1 MATIT
6 AAMVKQL
13 RDRSGAG
20 MSDCKGALTDADGD
34 LDKAFELLQ
43 VKLRGKVE
51 NRSGRVATEGA
62 ALTEVSADA
71 KSAAIVEVNCQTDFV
86 ANGEGFKQFA
96 RLAAKTALATG
107 AADLAALESANVDG
121 RTLKE
126 LCDDLT
132 AKSGEKHALRRVERV
147 TTTGHIGSYVHF
159 NSKIAV
165 LVAVEGEGDLAT
177 VAEEVAIQAASLKP
191 SFLHRSEVSAD
202 EIAKQKEL
210 AAAQIKAEEDD
221 AAAELA
227 AWEKRMQEAQ
237 DPSEITDAVK
247 AKQAEL
253 AKKAKSLSS
262 RPQQAKDKII
272 EGKVNK
278 WMTDVV
284 LLDQYSVKEGKLQM
298 TAFIATLNK
307 SAKVTRFVRFEVGEG
322 AEKVATKDFAAEVA
336 EMEAKANKG

>member
-20 MSDCKGALTDADGD
+20 MSDCKGALTEADGD
-34 LDKAFELLQ
+34 LDKAFEILQ

-51 NRSGRVATEGA
+51 NRAGRVATEGA
-62 ALTEVSADA
+62 ALTAISADA
-71 KSAAIVEVNCQTDFV
+71 KTGVIVELNCQTDFV
-86 ANGEGFKQFA
+86 ANGDGFKELA
-96 RLAAKTALATG
+96 RTATQIALSSG
-107 AADLAALESANVDG
+107 AADLAALEAA
-121 RTLKE
+121 RTESGKSLKE

-132 AKSGEKHALRRVERV
+132 AKTGEKHALRRVERV
-147 TTTGHIGSYVHF
+147 TSNGIIGSYVHF

-165 LVAVEGEGDLAT
+165 LVAVEGEGDLAP

-191 SFLHRSEVSAD
+191 LYLHRDEVTAD
-202 EIAKQKEL
+202 EIAKQREI

-227 AWEKRMQEAQ
+227 SWEKRMEEE
-237 DPSEITDAVK
+237 PENVTDAVK
-247 AKQAEL
+247 AKHAEL
-253 AKKAKSLSS
+253 QKKAKSLAA

-278 WMTDVV
+278 WLSDVV
-284 LLDQYSVKEGKLQM
+284 LLDQPSVKESKQSVSQ
-298 TAFIATLNK
+298 FIASMNK
-307 SAKVTRFVRFEVGEG
+307 SAKVTRVVRFEVGEG
-322 AEKVATKDFAAEVA
+322 VEKAPTKDFAAEVE
-336 EMEAKANKG
+336 EMAAKANKG

>member
-20 MSDCKGALTDADGD
+20 MSDCKGALTEAEGD
-34 LDKAFELLQ
+34 LDKAFEILQ

-51 NRSGRVATEGA
+51 NRAGRVASEGA
-62 ALTEVSADA
+62 ALTEISADH
-71 KSAAIVEVNCQTDFV
+71 KTAAIVEVNCQTDFV
-86 ANGEGFKQFA
+86 ANGDGFKQIA
-96 RLAAKTALATG
+96 RLATKTALSSG
-107 AADLAALESANVDG
+107 AADLASLEAATADG
-121 RTLKE
+121 KSLKE
-126 LCDDLT
+126 LCDELT
-132 AKSGEKHALRRVERV
+132 AKTGEKHAIRRVERV
-147 TTTGHIGSYVHF
+147 TSAGHIGSYVHF

-165 LVAVEGEGDLAT
+165 LVAVEGDGDLAT
-177 VAEEVAIQAASLKP
+177 VADEVAIQVASLKP
-191 SFLHRSEVSAD
+191 LYVRRDEVSAD

-227 AWEKRMQEAQ
+227 AWETRMQEEA
-237 DPSEITDAVK
+237 DAVTDAVR
-247 AKQAEL
+247 AKQADL
-253 AKKAKSLSS
+253 AKKVKSLSS

-284 LLDQYSVKEGKLQM
+284 LLDQASVKESKLSVA
-298 TAFIATLNK
+298 AFIATLNK
-307 SAKVTRFVRFEVGEG
+307 NAKVTKVVRFEVGEG
-322 AEKVATKDFAAEVA
+322 VEKAPTKDFATEVA

>member
-20 MSDCKGALTDADGD
+20 MSDCKGALTEADGD
-34 LDKAFELLQ
+34 LEKAFELLQ

-51 NRSGRVATEGA
+51 NRAGRVATEGA
-62 ALTEVSADA
+62 ALTALSADG
-71 KSAAIVEVNCQTDFV
+71 KSAAIIEINCQTDFV
-86 ANGEGFKQFA
+86 ANGDGFKSIA
-96 RLAAKTALATG
+96 KAAVAKALEIG
-107 AADLAALESANVDG
+107 AADVAALEAATVDG
-121 RTLKE
+121 KTIKE
-126 LCDDLT
+126 ITDDLT

-147 TTTGHIGSYVHF
+147 TSSGVIGSYVHF

-177 VAEEVAIQAASLKP
+177 VAEEVAIQAASIKP
-191 SFLHRSEVSAD
+191 LFLTRDEVSAD
-202 EIAKQKEL
+202 EIAKQKDI

-227 AWEKRMQEAQ
+227 AWEKRMQEEP
-237 DPSEITDAVK
+237 DNVTDAVK

-253 AKKAKSLSS
+253 AKKAKSLAS

-278 WMTDVV
+278 WLSDVV
-284 LLDQYSVKEGKLQM
+284 LLEQYSVKEGKQ
-298 TAFIATLNK
+298 TVATFIANIAK
-307 SAKVTRFVRFEVGEG
+307 GAKVTKFVRYEVGEG
-322 AEKVATKDFAAEVA
+322 VEKAATKDFATEVA
-336 EMEAKANKG
+336 EMAAKANGG

>member
-20 MSDCKGALTDADGD
+20 MSDCKSALTEADGD
-34 LDKAFELLQ
+34 LDKAFEVLQ

-51 NRSGRVATEGA
+51 NRAGRVATEGA
-62 ALTEVSADA
+62 ALTAVSADG
-71 KSAAIVEVNCQTDFV
+71 KTAAIVEVNCQTDFV
-86 ANGEGFKQFA
+86 ANGDGFKA
-96 RLAAKTALATG
+96 LAKSAVNAALATG
-107 AADLAALESANVDG
+107 AADLASLEAANVDG
-121 RTLKE
+121 KTLKE
-126 LCDDLT
+126 ICDELT
-132 AKSGEKHALRRVERV
+132 AKTGEKHALRRVERV
-147 TTTGHIGSYVHF
+147 TTSGVIGSYVHF

-165 LVAVEGEGDLAT
+165 LVAVEGEGDLAR
-177 VAEEVAIQAASLKP
+177 VAEEVAIQVASLKP
-191 SFLHRSEVSAD
+191 VYIRREEVSAD
-202 EIAKQKEL
+202 DIAKQKDI

-227 AWEKRMQEAQ
+227 AWEKRMQEE
-237 DPSEITDAVK
+237 PENVTDAVK

-253 AKKAKSLSS
+253 AKKAKSLAS

-278 WMTDVV
+278 WLSDVV
-284 LLDQYSVKEGKLQM
+284 LLDQYSVKEGKQTM
-298 TAFIATLNK
+298 AQFIATIAK
-307 SAKVTRFVRFEVGEG
+307 GAKVARVVRFEVGEG
-322 AEKVATKDFAAEVA
+322 VEKAETKDFAAEVA

>member
-51 NRSGRVATEGA
+51 NRAGRVATEGA
-62 ALTEVSADA
+62 ALTALSADG
-71 KSAAIVEVNCQTDFV
+71 KSAAIVEINCQTDFV
-86 ANGEGFKQFA
+86 ANGDGFKA
-96 RLAAKTALATG
+96 LAKSAVNAALATG
-107 AADLAALESANVDG
+107 AADLASLEAANVDG
-121 RTLKE
+121 KALKE
-126 LCDDLT
+126 ICDELT
-132 AKSGEKHALRRVERV
+132 AKTGEKHAIRRVERV
-147 TTTGHIGSYVHF
+147 TTSGVIGTYVHF

-165 LVAVEGEGDLAT
+165 LVAVEGEGDLAL

-191 SFLHRSEVSAD
+191 VYVRREEVSAD
-202 EIAKQKEL
+202 DIAKQKEV

-227 AWEKRMQEAQ
+227 AWEKRMQEE
-237 DPSEITDAVK
+237 PENVTDAVK

-253 AKKAKSLSS
+253 AKKAKALAS
-262 RPQQAKDKII
+262 RPQQAKDKIV

-278 WMTDVV
+278 WLSDVV
-284 LLDQYSVKEGKLQM
+284 LLEQYSVKEGKQTM
-298 TAFIATLNK
+298 AQFIGNIAK
-307 SAKVTRFVRFEVGEG
+307 GAKVARVVRFEVGEG
-322 AEKVATKDFAAEVA
+322 VEKAVTKDFAAEVA